1 MAAGGAS
8 AGGGSVAIVG
18 NMNNNGFA
26 LLRYLRDLGAD
37 AWLLP
42 FNTDG
47 AGNLAHF
54 IPENDT
60 WAFDR
65 WRPWIRPLDVA
76 NTSMALLGT
85 DGTLW
90 RPGRR
95 RALNRQL
102 AAYDHFIGSGV
113 APALFHTLG
122 RRLDVFAPYGM
133 GIELY
138 GHIEFM
144 HRRLKSPARYLSRG
158 IIRHCQAEGIRA
170 ARHCLNAEMS
180 LTKASFD
187 AIGKPFE
194 RLAYPMLYNREPAPS
209 QPPAHLAEAIARL
222 RGAELSMF
230 CCARLLW
237 VPDPL
242 LKAGAWNRQS
252 KNSDWIFR
260 GLARFLK
267 QQPEARVV
275 LAVVQYGPDVEASQG
290 LVHDLGL
297 DAHVLW
303 LPKMARREIMVLL
316 AAAHVG
322 IGEFYR
328 DPGVIWGGTGWETL
342 AAGRPLMQSFNFT
355 AEGFEA
361 AFGHPPPPIL
371 DVGSVDDVAR
381 HIAQMHTDAAARRH
395 MGQASLAW
403 FNRHNGIGMAA
414 RWLQRA
420 TGRGRA

>member
-1 MAAGGAS
+1 MAPGSAS
-8 AGGGSVAIVG
+8 AGSGSVAIVG

-42 FNTDG
+42 FDTDG
-47 AGNLAHF
+47 VGNLAHF
-54 IPENDT
+54 SPENDT
-60 WAFDR
+60 WQFDR
-65 WRPWIRPLDVA
+65 WRRWIRPLDVA
-76 NTSMALLGT
+76 NTSRALLGT

-90 RPGRR
+90 RPDRR

-102 AAYDHFIGSGV
+102 AGYGHFIGSGV
-113 APALFHTLG
+113 APALFQTLG

-138 GHIEFM
+138 ADIEFM
-144 HRRLKSPARYLSRG
+144 HRRQASLPRYLSRS
-158 IIRHCQAEGIRA
+158 IIRHYQALGIRET
-170 ARHCLNAEMS
+170 RHCLNAEMS
-180 LTKASFD
+180 LTKDSFD

-194 RLAYPMLYNREPAPS
+194 RLAYPMLYNREAVPA
-209 QPPAHLAEAIARL
+209 QPPAHLAEAITRL

-237 VPDPL
+237 VPDQTIG
-242 LKAGAWNRQS
+242 AAAWNS
-252 KNSDWIFR
+252 LTKNSDWMLR
-260 GLARFLK
+260 GLAQFLRR
-267 QQPEARVV
+267 QPSAQVV
-275 LAVVQYGPDVEASQG
+275 LAVVQYGPNVEASQR
-290 LVHDLGL
+290 LARELGL

-303 LPKMARREIMVLL
+303 LPKMARRDIMLL
-316 AAAHVG
+316 LDAAHIG

-355 AEGFEA
+355 VAGFEA
-361 AFGHPPPPIL
+361 EFGHPPPPIL
-371 DVGSVDDVAR
+371 DVTSADDVAR
-381 HIAQMHTDAAARRH
+381 HIEQMHADPAARQRI
-395 MGQASLAW
+395 GQASLAW
-403 FNRHNGIGMAA
+403 FNRNNGIGMAE

-420 TGRGRA
+420 TGQGAA